1 MKIIK
6 FLVPLIMGLIGIF
19 AFAPFSIKFLIFIS
33 YAYLIHK
40 ILYEK
45 SYRFITVFLWGIGH
59 WGFGMSWII
68 VSIYYYGET
77 SIALSLLIYF
87 LLLIILSFVFTCP
100 LLLIRYLLNKL
111 EITENYQIILATSSL
126 LMIGEFSRYHF
137 LNGVPWLI
145 PGNLYLDT
153 ITQNIYPIFGVSAAS
168 LIMYVLCCLLVVFYY
183 KNKNFLSIIILIIIS
198 IIPNHRSIADFDD
211 GTLISII
218 QPSSD
223 PFKKYTQE
231 YQTQIEGKLFNLLNK
246 TSDLSEIIVLPEV
259 ELPYTIKS
267 KRFDQFVKKAPKSNN
282 IVMGAWDTDKERNR
296 YNTVYSLNNYN
307 FSLKENLDS
316 YKKMHLVPFGE
327 YIPFI
332 PSLRGLVGFFDLP
345 MSNIMHGPE
354 NQKNIIILNNISI
367 ATPICFDIAF
377 ANTVRKMNKSS
388 FLIINVS
395 NDTWFGNSIGPYQHL
410 SIARIRSIENN
421 RWSIRAT
428 NDGISAIIS
437 NNGTIVDKLEKGA
450 IGVLEGKVQLI
461 NKNTFYNSYGYVF
474 SYIFSFIIVLLTIFI
489 GIWKKTSSKQHF

>member
-1 MKIIK
+1 MKINK
-6 FLVPLIMGLIGIF
+6 FLIPLIMGLIGIF
-19 AFAPFSIKFLIFIS
+19 SFAPFSIKFLIFIS

-45 SYRFITVFLWGIGH
+45 SRRFITIFLWGVGH
-59 WGFGMSWII
+59 WGFGMSWLI
-68 VSIYYYGET
+68 VSVYYYGET

-87 LLLIILSFVFTCP
+87 LLIIILSLVFTCP
-100 LLLIRYLLNKL
+100 LLLTRYILNKL
-111 EITENYQIILATSSL
+111 EISNNYQIILTTSSF

-168 LIMYVLCCLLVVFYY
+168 LIMYILCCFLVVFYY
-183 KNKNFLSIIILIIIS
+183 KNKNFLSIIVLIIIS
-198 IIPNHRSIADFDD
+198 IIPNHKSITDVND

-231 YQTQIEGKLFNLLNK
+231 YQTQIEEKLLSLLNK

-259 ELPYTIKS
+259 ELPYIIKS
-267 KRFDQFVKKAPKSNN
+267 KRFDRFVKNAPKSNN
-282 IVMGAWDTDKERNR
+282 IVMGAWDRDKEGNL
-296 YNTVYSLNNYN
+296 YNSVYSLNNYN
-307 FSLKENLDS
+307 FSLKKNLDS

-332 PSLRGLVGFFDLP
+332 PSIRGLVGFFDLP

-354 NQKNIIILNNISI
+354 NQKNITIMNDISI

-428 NDGISAIIS
+428 NDGVSAIIS
-437 NNGTIVDKLEKGA
+437 NKGTIVDKLEKGA

-461 NKNTFYNSYGYVF
+461 NKNTFYSSYGYLF
-474 SYIFSFIIVLLTIFI
+474 SYIFSLIIVLISMII
-489 GIWKKTSSKQHF
+489 GIWKKTSSK